1 MDERRARLLFD
12 KYDENGDGVL
22 DQHEFTNYLTSIFAA
37 MAHTP
42 EFQAEGATPEQMAV
56 ETAAQAFAD
65 ADVNGDGSLTFDEF
79 KAWFQESQDDAPVRD
94 YVDLGNLGALGHGA
108 ELAAVE
114 GFEGEAV
121 GEAVGEDGAEER
133 ARFEGMAESSLRQAA
148 SILGAPTGPFS
159 EWFLSTVRQ
168 RRLLAPRQQ
177 PRV

>member
-12 KYDENGDGVL
+12 KYDENEDGVL
-22 DQHEFTNYLTSIFAA
+22 DQAEFTNYLTSIFAA

-94 YVDLGNLGALGHGA
+94 YVDLGGHGHGA

-121 GEAVGEDGAEER
+121 WVTGEDGSEER

-148 SILGAPTGPFS
+148 SILGAPTGGPFS
-159 EWFLSTVRQ
+159 EWFLSTVRE
-168 RRLLAPRQQ
+168 RRLPLAPRPQ